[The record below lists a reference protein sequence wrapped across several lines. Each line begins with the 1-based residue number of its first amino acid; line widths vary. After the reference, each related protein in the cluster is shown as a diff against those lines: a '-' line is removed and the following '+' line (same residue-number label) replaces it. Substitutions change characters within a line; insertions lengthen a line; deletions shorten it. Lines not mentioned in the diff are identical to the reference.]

1 MDIDIPTF
9 RCMCWKQYDKEVGM
23 NTIITS
29 AWEKIIQQFF
39 PVFTAPTAQV
49 FLNLV
54 TGWVLCTAKH
64 TVTGILPFA
73 DPEATK
79 AHDAYHRFFPDAA
92 WAVSELWRLLTV
104 VLVRMFYPTGTIPTD
119 LDDTL
124 FHHSGRKVNG
134 AGWWRDAVRSTATN
148 VVHAWGLNLVVLTLR
163 INPPWGG
170 EPLGLPINMRLHRK
184 NGPTL
189 IELAKQILAEVAI
202 WLPQRRFLNHADG
215 FYASVAG
222 EAITNTHIISRMR
235 RDADI
240 YDLPPKKRQKRR
252 GRPRKRGK
260 PLPAPQ
266 QMTKSIRNWR
276 LIETLERG
284 KVRKRL
290 VYARKVIWYRVSQ
303 EPVLLVISRDPKGK
317 EKDDFFFTTNLSLTP
332 AEVIGGFA
340 DRWSIED
347 TFKNTKQFIGGQQ
360 PQTWKGK
367 GPERAAAV
375 SLWLYS
381 VVWLWYLRQKSR
393 QRYFFVQPW
402 YPGKTAPS
410 FADALNCL
418 RRVLW
423 QDRIKSMFGKRF
435 VHDKNFE
442 FLIEALASA
451 A

>member
-1 MDIDIPTF
+1 
-9 RCMCWKQYDKEVGM
+9 M

-49 FLNLV
+49 FLSLV

-73 DPEATK
+73 DPEATR

-92 WAVSELWRLLTV
+92 WAMSELWRLLTV

-124 FHHSGRKVNG
+124 FHRSGRKVNG
-134 AGWWRDAVRSTATN
+134 AGWWQDAVRSTATN

-184 NGPTL
+184 NGQTL
-189 IELAKQILAEVAI
+189 IKLAKQMLAEVAI

-215 FYASVAG
+215 FYASLAG
-222 EAITNTHIISRMR
+222 GNTLNTRVISRMR

-240 YDLPPKKRQKRR
+240 YDLPPKRRQKRR
-252 GRPRKRGK
+252 GRPRKRGN

-266 QMTKSIRNWR
+266 QMTKSIGNWR

-317 EKDDFFFTTNLSLTP
+317 EKDDFFFTTDLSLTP

-347 TFKNTKQFIGGQQ
+347 TFKNTKQFIGGHG
-360 PQTWKGK
+360 PETWKGK

-393 QRYFFVQPW
+393 HRYFFVQPW

-410 FADALNCL
+410 FADALSCL

-423 QDRIKSMFGKRF
+423 QDRSK
-435 VHDKNFE
+435 
-442 FLIEALASA
+442 ALRVKTRSISELKLRLA
-451 A
+451 AVFFTLHLYVFPYRLFSNANR